1 MKKRFF
7 ISLIIALLLTLNT
20 DVFAK
25 NIYYNNTYHVYDAE
39 PISLYVN
46 NKKITSLPM
55 DPIILEGRTMVPIRE
70 VFEAMGSTVK
80 WHSETN
86 QAEIVNGKNSILVK
100 IGSRN
105 TYLNGNL
112 KKIDSDQPYP
122 MLIGYSQ
129 SVVKTMVPVR
139 FIAKQLNYN
148 VKWDENTRSVYIS
161 QKTTSTDNSGDKEVM
176 EDGYGEFNGI
186 TVDSDNDYDY
196 IYISTK
202 HGISPKILRYTNPE
216 RLVLDFEGAKI
227 KNVGGTLN
235 LNGNCVSTVRFAN
248 HETQARIVLDLTEK
262 NAQVMVLS
270 NEDGMLIRV
279 ERSQNTQIVYD
290 AFSKKIYFNNQ
301 YKGKGQAINN
311 GYRFEISNLLMS
323 NQNIT
328 INDDNINN
336 IKIENTS
343 TGCIVTVSGN
353 SNMVYSQTDG
363 ISISGSN
370 DYADKDEENTENN
383 APIVS
388 GVPTIVIDAGH
399 GGTDPGAVGY
409 NSKNE
414 IVARESKINLSI
426 ANMVKDKLDALGYNV
441 IMTRSKDTYVS
452 LSDRVAI
459 ANDYKCDLFVSIH
472 CNSIENSSINGTQVY
487 YHPVSEVGSVL
498 ADNIYDLILKNTD
511 LAPKGTQN
519 GSHLFVIRTTSSPA
533 VLVETAFIS
542 NESDRNYLLS
552 TNGQSA
558 LANSIV
564 EGIKKTLDELQ

>member
-1 MKKRFF
+1 MKRSFV
-7 ISLIIALLLTLNT
+7 ISLIIAILFTLNI
-20 DVFAK
+20 DALAK
-25 NIYYNNTYHVYDAE
+25 NIYYNNTYHVYEAE

-55 DPIILEGRTMVPIRE
+55 DPIILDGRTMVPIRE

-105 TYLNGNL
+105 TYFNGNL
-112 KKIDSDQPYP
+112 IKIDSDQPYP

-129 SVVKTMVPVR
+129 AVVKTMVPVR
-139 FIAKQLNYN
+139 FIAEQLNYN
-148 VKWDENTRSVYIS
+148 VKWDEDTRSVYIS
-161 QKTTSTDNSGDKEVM
+161 QKTTSADTGDKEVM

-196 IYISTK
+196 IYITTK

-216 RLVLDFEGAKI
+216 RIVLDFEDAKI
-227 KNVGGTLN
+227 KSVGGTLN

-248 HETQARIVLDLTEK
+248 HETQARIVLDMTDK

-270 NEDGMLIRV
+270 TDDGMLIRV
-279 ERSQNTQIVYD
+279 EKSKNTQIVYD
-290 AFSKKIYFNNQ
+290 AFSKKIYFNSQ
-301 YKGKGQAINN
+301 YTGKGQAVNN
-311 GYRFEISNLLMS
+311 GYKVELSNLLMS

-328 INDDNINN
+328 INDDYINT
-336 IKIENTS
+336 IKIESTS
-343 TGCIVTVSGN
+343 SGCIVTVSGN
-353 SNMVYSQTDG
+353 SAMTYSKTDG
-363 ISISGSN
+363 ISISN
-370 DYADKDEENTENN
+370 DNNNTDVEEDTEND
-383 APIVS
+383 APIND

-426 ANMVKDKLDALGYNV
+426 ANIVKDKLETLGYNV

-459 ANDYKCDLFVSIH
+459 ANDYECDLFVSIH

-487 YHPVSEVGSVL
+487 YHPVSEIGSEL
-498 ADNIYDLILKNTD
+498 ANNIYNLILKNTD
-511 LAPKGTQN
+511 LEPKGTQN
-519 GSHLFVIRTTSSPA
+519 GSHLYVIRTTSSPA

-552 TNGQSA
+552 TSGQNA

-564 EGIKKTLDELQ
+564 EGITKTLKEM